1 MHNLWNSI
9 QKSVTDYARWIEMA
23 REEPPQYIPARAG
36 IIIWASQSQQKVP
49 VLERTIGAGVT
60 IVIKL
65 SGFL

>member
-1 MHNLWNSI
+1 
-9 QKSVTDYARWIEMA
+9 MA

-60 IVIKL
+60 IC
-65 SGFL
+65 SY